1 MILWDM
7 TRGLQLAVV
16 WCGASVSWSCLN
28 LGVLW
33 CSWLGGKLVAFGKF
47 KEDLLE
53 VTGYY
58 RLHIILFSKSF
69 WCIDMMLLFEV
80 QIYRLWSLDC

>member
-16 WCGASVSWSCLN
+16 WCGASVSWSLN

-33 CSWLGGKLVAFGKF
+33 CLWLGGKLVAFGKF
-47 KEDLLE
+47 EEDLLR
-53 VTGYY
+53 VTGYFGTSHHFI
-58 RLHIILFSKSF
+58 RFGVLT
-69 WCIDMMLLFEV
+69 
-80 QIYRLWSLDC
+80 